1 MIRLDNVSKYYYN
14 KGIITSGFNKVNLEL
29 NKGEFVVITGESGSG
44 KSTLLN
50 VISGLDTYEEG
61 EMYING
67 QETSHYTEQDFENYR
82 NKYIGN
88 IFQNFN
94 LVNSYTTYQ
103 NIELV
108 LLINGYTKDEAK
120 VKVDEI
126 LKKVNLEEFANT
138 KVSKLSGG
146 QKQRVAIARAIAK
159 ETDIIVA
166 DEPTGNLDSKS
177 AESVI
182 KLLSEIAKDKLIVV
196 VTHNYDQFEAYA
208 TRRIKMND
216 GRISEDEIIKKV
228 TPALNNKKDVLKKQA
243 GQISL
248 KNKLRLGGR
257 NVLNIVPKFL
267 LLMIVFIFLVFAV
280 VGEYGTL
287 KKSEAELTKN
297 GYNIY
302 FTNQDETRI
311 VLNNKDKKPLGKKD
325 YTKISKLS
333 GVKNVEKN
341 DIALDSG
348 FWMEGPRFSL
358 DGQISNVNQFEGKL
372 KYGRMPKKNN
382 EIILEVNN
390 KNYYFRSEDEAKEII
405 GEKIK
410 LHESNTQYDSG
421 ADTDLTNLK
430 VVGIAYSDDVDNWKS
445 NMYMKPYMVKHVK
458 MNAIMYNSN
467 TKIKMAGTTVND
479 SDGELRLVINKDVEE
494 GRVYGPEIL
503 NSYYSSG
510 SAVGNTLE
518 ITMSNIYGKNSKT
531 LKVDKILTKKN
542 LKSTL
547 GIDDYDICSNVLF
560 INPKDMEALT
570 SKSDYQYS
578 VFVNDISRVDETV
591 KKLQEMGYNP
601 LAIKD
606 TIKVYQMEELMFK
619 VVKVPMIVFLIL
631 TMFFISYFVIKL
643 ILKSRSGYYIILRIL
658 GMNNKNAKRILDIEL
673 LIDANIAFALLLIC
687 IAVVRAGF
695 INIEYLVTMLGMI
708 TAGEII
714 LLYVVIMAMVYM
726 ISRRY
731 AKSLFKKSAM
741 VTFRE
746 EV

>member
-390 KNYYFRSEDEAKEII
+390 KNYYFRSEEEAKEII

-606 TIKVYQMEELMFK
+606 T
-619 VVKVPMIVFLIL
+619 
-631 TMFFISYFVIKL
+631 
-643 ILKSRSGYYIILRIL
+643 
-658 GMNNKNAKRILDIEL
+658 
-673 LIDANIAFALLLIC
+673 
-687 IAVVRAGF
+687 
-695 INIEYLVTMLGMI
+695 
-708 TAGEII
+708 
-714 LLYVVIMAMVYM
+714 
-726 ISRRY
+726 
-731 AKSLFKKSAM
+731 
-741 VTFRE
+741 
-746 EV
+746 

>member
-1 MIRLDNVSKYYYN
+1 
-14 KGIITSGFNKVNLEL
+14 
-29 NKGEFVVITGESGSG
+29 
-44 KSTLLN
+44 
-50 VISGLDTYEEG
+50 
-61 EMYING
+61 
-67 QETSHYTEQDFENYR
+67 
-82 NKYIGN
+82 
-88 IFQNFN
+88 
-94 LVNSYTTYQ
+94 
-103 NIELV
+103 
-108 LLINGYTKDEAK
+108 
-120 VKVDEI
+120 
-126 LKKVNLEEFANT
+126 
-138 KVSKLSGG
+138 
-146 QKQRVAIARAIAK
+146 
-159 ETDIIVA
+159 
-166 DEPTGNLDSKS
+166 
-177 AESVI
+177 
-182 KLLSEIAKDKLIVV
+182 
-196 VTHNYDQFEAYA
+196 
-208 TRRIKMND
+208 
-216 GRISEDEIIKKV
+216 
-228 TPALNNKKDVLKKQA
+228 
-243 GQISL
+243 
-248 KNKLRLGGR
+248 
-257 NVLNIVPKFL
+257 
-267 LLMIVFIFLVFAV
+267 
-280 VGEYGTL
+280 
-287 KKSEAELTKN
+287 
-297 GYNIY
+297 
-302 FTNQDETRI
+302 
-311 VLNNKDKKPLGKKD
+311 
-325 YTKISKLS
+325 
-333 GVKNVEKN
+333 
-341 DIALDSG
+341 
-348 FWMEGPRFSL
+348 
-358 DGQISNVNQFEGKL
+358 
-372 KYGRMPKKNN
+372 
-382 EIILEVNN
+382 
-390 KNYYFRSEDEAKEII
+390 
-405 GEKIK
+405 
-410 LHESNTQYDSG
+410 
-421 ADTDLTNLK
+421 
-430 VVGIAYSDDVDNWKS
+430 
-445 NMYMKPYMVKHVK
+445 MYMKPYMVKHVK

-479 SDGELRLVINKDVEE
+479 SDGELRLVINKDIEE

>member
-267 LLMIVFIFLVFAV
+267 LLMVVFIFLVFAV

-430 VVGIAYSDDVDNWKS
+430 VVGIAYSDNVDNWKS

-479 SDGELRLVINKDVEE
+479 SDGELRLVINKDIEE

>member
-67 QETSHYTEQDFENYR
+67 KETSHYTEQDFENYR

-267 LLMIVFIFLVFAV
+267 LLMVVFIFLVFAV

>member
-67 QETSHYTEQDFENYR
+67 KETSHYTEQDFENYR

-267 LLMIVFIFLVFAV
+267 LLMVVFIFLVFAV

-430 VVGIAYSDDVDNWKS
+430 VVGIAYSDNVDNWKS

-479 SDGELRLVINKDVEE
+479 SDGELRLVINKDIEE

>member
-1 MIRLDNVSKYYYN
+1 M
-14 KGIITSGFNKVNLEL
+14 
-29 NKGEFVVITGESGSG
+29 
-44 KSTLLN
+44 
-50 VISGLDTYEEG
+50 
-61 EMYING
+61 
-67 QETSHYTEQDFENYR
+67 
-82 NKYIGN
+82 
-88 IFQNFN
+88 
-94 LVNSYTTYQ
+94 
-103 NIELV
+103 
-108 LLINGYTKDEAK
+108 
-120 VKVDEI
+120 
-126 LKKVNLEEFANT
+126 NLEEFANT

-267 LLMIVFIFLVFAV
+267 LLMVVFIFLVFAV

-430 VVGIAYSDDVDNWKS
+430 VVGIAYSDNVDNWKS

-479 SDGELRLVINKDVEE
+479 SDGELRLVINKDIEE

>member
-341 DIALDSG
+341 DIALDGG

-390 KNYYFRSEDEAKEII
+390 KNYYFRSEEEAKEII

>member
-67 QETSHYTEQDFENYR
+67 KETSHYTEQDFENYR

-267 LLMIVFIFLVFAV
+267 LLMVVFIFLVFAV

-372 KYGRMPKKNN
+372 KYGRMPKK
-382 EIILEVNN
+382 IT
-390 KNYYFRSEDEAKEII
+390 
-405 GEKIK
+405 K
-410 LHESNTQYDSG
+410 L
-421 ADTDLTNLK
+421 
-430 VVGIAYSDDVDNWKS
+430 
-445 NMYMKPYMVKHVK
+445 
-458 MNAIMYNSN
+458 
-467 TKIKMAGTTVND
+467 
-479 SDGELRLVINKDVEE
+479 
-494 GRVYGPEIL
+494 
-503 NSYYSSG
+503 
-510 SAVGNTLE
+510 
-518 ITMSNIYGKNSKT
+518 
-531 LKVDKILTKKN
+531 
-542 LKSTL
+542 
-547 GIDDYDICSNVLF
+547 F
-560 INPKDMEALT
+560 
-570 SKSDYQYS
+570 
-578 VFVNDISRVDETV
+578 
-591 KKLQEMGYNP
+591 
-601 LAIKD
+601 
-606 TIKVYQMEELMFK
+606 
-619 VVKVPMIVFLIL
+619 
-631 TMFFISYFVIKL
+631 
-643 ILKSRSGYYIILRIL
+643 
-658 GMNNKNAKRILDIEL
+658 
-673 LIDANIAFALLLIC
+673 
-687 IAVVRAGF
+687 
-695 INIEYLVTMLGMI
+695 
-708 TAGEII
+708 
-714 LLYVVIMAMVYM
+714 
-726 ISRRY
+726 
-731 AKSLFKKSAM
+731 
-741 VTFRE
+741 
-746 EV
+746 

>member
-390 KNYYFRSEDEAKEII
+390 KNYYFRSEEEAKEII